1 MRNCKRSY
9 LNSAC
14 ITVFLLYPI
23 IPINY
28 FFTHVAYYWLVL
40 VAAILFLYIKTSPYI
55 TEKNGILLFVH
66 FPVLKEIPIDRLDI
80 DETGL
85 LFKIKG
91 SKEYLIFIENAEL
104 KKSLISTINQMKH
117 HDITIRSR

>member
-1 MRNCKRSY
+1 
-9 LNSAC
+9 
-14 ITVFLLYPI
+14 
-23 IPINY
+23 
-28 FFTHVAYYWLVL
+28 
-40 VAAILFLYIKTSPYI
+40 LYIKTSPYI